1 MIYIEKIKGT
11 CIKTD
16 SLNEGKSLSKNGS
29 PVTFLI
35 EKTDD
40 DYSLFFFINRIKGKV
55 IIDYSQNECPSLPVL
70 DHLPDETSVA
80 GRLMSLSAQSQHLT
94 DYLRHSGFLRVNSM

>member
-1 MIYIEKIKGT
+1 MIYIGKIKET

-16 SLNEGKSLSKNGS
+16 SLNEGKSLLKNGS

-35 EKTDD
+35 EKTND

-55 IIDYSQNECPSLPVL
+55 IIDYHKTN
-70 DHLPDETSVA
+70 A
-80 GRLMSLSAQSQHLT
+80 LT
-94 DYLRHSGFLRVNSM
+94 

>member
-40 DYSLFFFINRIKGKV
+40 DYSLFFFINRIKDKV
-55 IIDYSQNECPSLPVL
+55 ILIFTKRMPQLASIGS
-70 DHLPDETSVA
+70 SA
-80 GRLMSLSAQSQHLT
+80 G
-94 DYLRHSGFLRVNSM
+94 

>member
-1 MIYIEKIKGT
+1 MIYIGKIKET

-16 SLNEGKSLSKNGS
+16 SLNEGKSLLKNGS

-40 DYSLFFFINRIKGKV
+40 DYSLFFL
-55 IIDYSQNECPSLPVL
+55 Y
-70 DHLPDETSVA
+70 
-80 GRLMSLSAQSQHLT
+80 QSYKRQGN
-94 DYLRHSGFLRVNSM
+94 Y